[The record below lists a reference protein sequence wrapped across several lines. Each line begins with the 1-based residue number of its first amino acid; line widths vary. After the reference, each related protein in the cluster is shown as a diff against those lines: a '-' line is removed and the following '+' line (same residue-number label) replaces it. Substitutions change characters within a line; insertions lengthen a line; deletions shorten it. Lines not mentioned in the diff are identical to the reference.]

1 MVMTPG
7 TTLLNCNLMSKF
19 PRNYRGWEN
28 SATNILG
35 DKRKEMTNNVLHQ
48 RSILGRPNTHCRTL
62 PSKSFTY
69 GMKNIKKDGV
79 AQAMCWPDERI
90 SDSTDRTEFTSDFL
104 ALNCESVKFGVTNC
118 KELAHFRATHDIKR
132 KDPSHNMKKRS
143 HTTDCNIV
151 HGITNRSSTP
161 MNEILANKYQ
171 TDWIEGQLRKASKAQ
186 QDKKHSHFTAPAET
200 KTSLLRSTKPTSKA
214 ESFWKLPQFTTK
226 AHGGIN
232 TFRDERHQ
240 KMAYKVYCSE
250 KPARFGMH
258 GQGIYRTG
266 AIV

>member
-1 MVMTPG
+1 
-7 TTLLNCNLMSKF
+7 MSSF

-28 SATNILG
+28 SATNLLG

-48 RSILGRPNTHCRTL
+48 RPILGRPNTHCRTL

-69 GMKNIKKDGV
+69 GMKNIVKDGV
-79 AQAMCWPDERI
+79 AQGCLI
-90 SDSTDRTEFTSDFL
+90 
-104 ALNCESVKFGVTNC
+104 
-118 KELAHFRATHDIKR
+118 
-132 KDPSHNMKKRS
+132 
-143 HTTDCNIV
+143 
-151 HGITNRSSTP
+151 SSTP
-161 MNEILANKYQ
+161 MNEILAHKYQ
-171 TDWIEGQLRKASKAQ
+171 TDWIEGQLRKTSKAQ
-186 QDKKHSHFTAPAET
+186 QDKKHSQFAAPAET

-214 ESFWKLPQFTTK
+214 ESFWKLPQFATK

>member
-1 MVMTPG
+1 MPG
-7 TTLLNCNLMSKF
+7 F

-28 SATNILG
+28 SATNLLG

-48 RSILGRPNTHCRTL
+48 RPILGRPNTHCRTL

-69 GMKNIKKDGV
+69 GMKNVVKDGV

-90 SDSTDRTEFTSDFL
+90 STKTDRTELTSDFL

-118 KELAHFRATHDIKR
+118 RELAHFRATHDIKR
-132 KDPSHNMKKRS
+132 KDLSHNMRQKS

-161 MNEILANKYQ
+161 MNEILAHKYQ
-171 TDWIEGQLRKASKAQ
+171 TDWIEAQLRKVSKAQ
-186 QDKKHSHFTAPAET
+186 QEKKHLQSSAPAET
-200 KTSLLRSTKPTSKA
+200 KTSLLRSTKPTTKA
-214 ESFWKLPQFTTK
+214 ESFWKLPQFATK

-232 TFRDERHQ
+232 TFRDERCR
-240 KMAYKVYCSE
+240 KMAYKVYYAE
-250 KPARFGMH
+250 KPARSGMH
-258 GQGIYRTG
+258 GQGICRTG